1 MKRGVPMPKHI
12 LAKYLPEY
20 PGKEVTLK
28 GWVYNIRKSG
38 KIWFLIFRDGSE
50 FIQCVVLKN
59 EVTEA
64 VFDLKTSL
72 TQESSIAVTGIV
84 QEAPR
89 QDTGYEILVKDI
101 EVYHIAEEYP
111 IALKE
116 HGVEFL
122 MDNRHLWLRSRGPY
136 ATMKVRAELEQAC
149 RDFFNERDFTLVDSP
164 MFTPNAAEG
173 STTLFETRYFDR
185 KAYLTQSGQLYSEAA
200 IMALNRTYCFGP
212 CFRAE
217 KSKTRRHLTE
227 FWMVEPEM
235 AFYDIHDNMD
245 LAEEFVEY
253 LVQRALKNCRRELA
267 ILERDTA
274 KLENIRR
281 PFPRISYDE
290 ALDILHKK
298 GFDIEWG
305 ADFGAPHETA
315 ISEEFEQPVMIWRWP
330 SATKA
335 FYMKRD
341 PADERYVLGV
351 DMLSPEGYGEI
362 IGGSQ
367 REEDIN
373 VLLRRIEEEQLPRE
387 DFEWFLDIRRYGSVP
402 HSGFGLGLERTI
414 GWVCGTRHIRE
425 CIPWPRTMI
434 RLKP

>member
-1 MKRGVPMPKHI
+1 MPKYI

-20 PGKEVTLK
+20 PGKEVTLR

-64 VFDLKTSL
+64 VFDLKTRL

-235 AFYDIHDNMD
+235 AFFDIHDNMD

-274 KLENIRR
+274 ALENIRR

-341 PADERYVLGV
+341 PADERYVFGV
-351 DMLSPEGYGEI
+351 DMLAPEGYGEI

-373 VLLRRIEEEQLPRE
+373 VLLKRIEEEQLPRE

-414 GWVCGTRHIRE
+414 GWVCGTHHIRE

>member
-274 KLENIRR
+274 KLESIRR

-305 ADFGAPHETA
+305 GDFGAPHETA

-351 DMLSPEGYGEI
+351 DMLAPEGYGEI

>member
-1 MKRGVPMPKHI
+1 MPKHI

-274 KLENIRR
+274 KLESIRR

-305 ADFGAPHETA
+305 GDFGAPHETA

-351 DMLSPEGYGEI
+351 DMLAPEGYGEI